1 MQRLLLNT
9 VVVLGSLALAAA
21 PARPARAQTPAGS
34 AAPAAAVKVGE
45 PAPAFS
51 LAASDGT
58 THRLAE
64 LRGRK
69 RLVLVIFRGVW

>member
-1 MQRLLLNT
+1 MKRLLLDT
-9 VVVLGSLALAAA
+9 VVLGSLALAAA
-21 PARPARAQTPAGS
+21 SSRPAWAQTPAGS

-58 THRLAE
+58 TRRLAE
-64 LRGRK
+64 LRGRQ